1 MSSYEMIMS
10 GFGGQGILFMGQM
23 LSYAACDAGKKVS
36 WLPSY
41 GPEMRG
47 GTCNCMT
54 IVGDGE
60 IYSPLVWNPDL
71 LVAMNKPSLVR
82 FEQAVKPGG
91 IIILNQ
97 DLVDIQVTR
106 TDVLQVW
113 IPADQIAAD
122 LGNSRISNVAALGAM
137 IGATGL
143 LTLDEVTAAIEK
155 KLPASKKAALPVN
168 IEALKRGYQY
178 GQEGKR

>member
-54 IVGDGE
+54 IIGDGE
-60 IYSPLVWNPDL
+60 IYSPLVWHPDL
-71 LVAMNKPSLVR
+71 LVAMNRPSLVR
-82 FEQAVKPGG
+82 FEEAVKPGG
-91 IIILNQ
+91 VIILNK
-97 DLVDIQVTR
+97 DMVDIPVTR
-106 TDVLQVW
+106 TDVRQVW
-113 IPADQIAAD
+113 VPADQIAAE
-122 LGNSRISNVAALGAM
+122 LGNSKISNVAALGTL

-143 LTLDEVTAAIEK
+143 LTLEEVAAAIEK
-155 KLPASKKAALPVN
+155 KLPASKKAALAVN
-168 IEALKRGYQY
+168 IEALKRGYEY
-178 GQEGKR
+178 GQKEE

>member
-1 MSSYEMIMS
+1 MRSYEMIMS

-23 LSYAACDAGKKVS
+23 LAYAACDADKTVS

-54 IVGDGE
+54 IIGDSE
-60 IYSPLVWNPDL
+60 IYSPLVWHPDL

-82 FEQAVKPGG
+82 FEETVKSGG

-97 DLVDIQVTR
+97 DLVDIPVTR
-106 TDVLQVW
+106 SDVRQVW
-113 IPADQIAAD
+113 VPADTIAEE
-122 LGNSRISNVAALGAM
+122 LGNSKISNMAALGTL

-143 LTLDEVTAAIEK
+143 LPLTYVESVVERK
-155 KLPASKKAALPVN
+155 MKNSGKAAAVPVN
-168 IEALKRGYQY
+168 LEAMRRGYQY
-178 GQEGKR
+178 SQGGN